1 MVGLGVLL
9 NGVRPSV
16 LVKFKTRA
24 KYSSRLGLGLVRI

>member
-16 LVKFKTRA
+16 LVKTRA